1 MQHIQK
7 NIRPERHKREKKNN
21 RHVSKRIFVLDD
33 TLVHRHGVMDR
44 IRHTIIYVFQHDDV
58 TCHLT
63 FILGNIL
70 FLLLRTYYIGEAAV
84 NLLHM
89 TIDNVIYT

>member
-1 MQHIQK
+1 MYPNVYLYSATPSFI
-7 NIRPERHKREKKNN
+7 
-21 RHVSKRIFVLDD
+21 DM
-33 TLVHRHGVMDR
+33 VMDR
-44 IRHTIIYVFQHDDV
+44 LRHTIIYVFQHDDV